1 MRVVI
6 LGAGGHGQVV
16 ADVLQRAGAG
26 DSQSRVIGYVD
37 DDPGLREHMLL
48 GVPVLGNIAA
58 LAAIEHDAVIVAIG
72 HNLARR
78 ELFARLQAGG
88 ERFATAKHPSAIIG
102 SEVHLGEGC
111 MVCAGAIVGPA
122 SRIGVDVILNTA
134 CSVDHHN
141 QIADHVHIG
150 PGAHLGGEVQVAE
163 GALVGMGA
171 TVLPRCRVGA
181 WSTVAAGAVVTEDVP
196 DGATVVGVPAR
207 LLMRKAMSP

>member
-1 MRVVI
+1 
-6 LGAGGHGQVV
+6 
-16 ADVLQRAGAG
+16 
-26 DSQSRVIGYVD
+26 
-37 DDPGLREHMLL
+37 
-48 GVPVLGNIAA
+48 
-58 LAAIEHDAVIVAIG
+58 
-72 HNLARR
+72 
-78 ELFARLQAGG
+78 
-88 ERFATAKHPSAIIG
+88 
-102 SEVHLGEGC
+102 